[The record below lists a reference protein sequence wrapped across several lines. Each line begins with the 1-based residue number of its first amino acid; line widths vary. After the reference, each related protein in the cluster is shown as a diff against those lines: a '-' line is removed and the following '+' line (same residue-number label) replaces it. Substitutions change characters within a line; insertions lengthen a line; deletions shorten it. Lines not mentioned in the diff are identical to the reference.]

1 MHNYAVLIHAKLT
14 HYTKRCDLYWA
25 TSRKPLTLLGA
36 PCLQYFGNKAI
47 VLRKTTNEYFQ
58 YLFGPWDAHK
68 AGFAKPLVQTGA
80 VTLIQRFG
88 SALNLNIHFQ
98 TTARAHGLRLKA
110 PTLGTLQT
118 LPDCQSD
125 NPFSSSVGEAAG
137 FSLHAGVATK
147 ANERTKL
154 ERLCRYIT
162 RPAVSTKRLT
172 LTRNGQ
178 LRYELNQE

>member
-1 MHNYAVLIHAKLT
+1 MIQSEACKQHGGKWIHSLIRGHSYAVPSTTPRRYRADHSLGRVLAHQC
-14 HYTKRCDLYWA
+14 RQGLYRLRASLSVPPLFAARQRSA
-25 TSRKPLTLLGA
+25 TG
-36 PCLQYFGNKAI
+36 G
-47 VLRKTTNEYFQ
+47 V
-58 YLFGPWDAHK
+58 G
-68 AGFAKPLVQTGA
+68 
-80 VTLIQRFG
+80 
-88 SALNLNIHFQ
+88 
-98 TTARAHGLRLKA
+98 
-110 PTLGTLQT
+110 TLGTLQT

-125 NPFSSSVGEAAG
+125 NPFSSSVGEVAG